1 MNRNKLVVIVIIALL
16 LVVNLIFISS
26 NKAFRNTIKIKEAEF
41 GQRLKEEREAIRV
54 EVQKD
59 LEEKYRADLISYKAM
74 VKKVILEKEN
84 IEKLQQEMEELK
96 KEQGEQ
102 TQKGKKRIKDK
113 KR

>member
-74 VKKVILEKEN
+74 VKKVVLEKKN

-96 KEQGEQ
+96 KEQAGK

>member
-1 MNRNKLVVIVIIALL
+1 MNKNKIVIIVVIALL
-16 LVVNLIFISS
+16 LVVNLILYSS

-41 GQRLKEEREAIRV
+41 GQRLKEERESIRS

-74 VKKVILEKEN
+74 VKKLALEQESIK
-84 IEKLQQEMEELK
+84 KLQQEVEELK
-96 KEQGEQ
+96 DRETEKV
-102 TQKGKKRIKDK
+102 QKGKKRIRYK